1 MITHRSWDAELR
13 FKSDI
18 FYHMR
23 PSSKRSG
30 GVSLKHAMQS
40 SNLTGRTSWRQ
51 LKWQS
56 VRLWIWW
63 LRVQVPSPVLIRR
76 VVIIGS
82 RAILKIVAPQG
93 VQGSS
98 PWPSANIKFLTFL
111 ERYGIIISENEKK
124 GYGSEVKRVDT
135 PLCHSGDSGFEPRRN
150 RQGTDW
156 AGSKTRAPLDPQ
168 EDRQP
173 NSLYFKVR

>member
-30 GVSLKHAMQS
+30 GVPLKHAMQS

-51 LKWQS
+51 LKQQS
-56 VRLWIWW
+56 VRLSLWW

-98 PWPSANIKFLTFL
+98 PWPSANIKFLTFFQIYDIIII
-111 ERYGIIISENEKK
+111 ENERKRYGSK
-124 GYGSEVKRVDT
+124 GKRVD
-135 PLCHSGDSGFEPRRN
+135 PPACHAGDSGFEPHWS

-156 AGSKTRAPLDPQ
+156 AGSQTRAPLDPQ